1 METPLD
7 RLARALSHVPIRHS
21 EDGTPVTLDLAICL
35 DLALAAL
42 SEIRPETER
51 LERRIAELEGGR
63 TVRVLPARFVTDA
76 MARVPDSLPPDF
88 S

>member
-7 RLARALSHVPIRHS
+7 RIARTLSHVPIRHT
-21 EDGTPVTLDLAICL
+21 EDGIPVTLDLAICL

-42 SEIRPETER
+42 SVVRPEMDR
-51 LERRIAELEGGR
+51 LSERIAELEGG

-76 MARVPDSLPPDF
+76 MAQIPDSLPPDF